1 MIRHCAEPRCPV
13 RIDSRDAPWYYC
25 DEHRTEDKEAD
36 HAHDYAT
43 SMIEASR
50 ERADEIIRF
59 LETVTDERH
68 PALQD
73 LAQTQIHEV
82 RCLEDAL
89 YFEPSGTVAMYALLV
104 GSRHMRIEAYLTEK
118 GLHGRIEELAPDA
131 RIGKSSRTAHPDGRT
146 PQGPTDDVL
155 RDMVRSMLDRHPGIN
170 RRRACEKVRGEIL
183 YKPHMIA
190 VHAAQMEGRKKLRPE
205 ERLPSVDRMYKR
217 TEGVRRTPKK

>member
-13 RIDSRDAPWYYC
+13 RIDSRDGPWYYC

-50 ERADEIIRF
+50 ERADEVIRF

-73 LAQTQIHEV
+73 LAQTQLHEV

-118 GLHGRIEELAPDA
+118 GLHGRIEEMAPHA
-131 RIGKSSRTAHPDGRT
+131 RRGSTVIGGASKAGKQR
-146 PQGPTDDVL
+146 V
-155 RDMVRSMLDRHPGIN
+155 
-170 RRRACEKVRGEIL
+170 
-183 YKPHMIA
+183 
-190 VHAAQMEGRKKLRPE
+190 KKLRAGSPSD
-205 ERLPSVDRMYKR
+205 ERLCAYVTAVHTENPDKSWNWVCDEAARRCNQLMESKGSPYRLVGR
-217 TEGVRRTPKK
+217 TMQRLAKAADWRRR